1 MFFPS
6 LKWKD
11 KQNIKL
17 NSFQKVEKRALFFQR
32 IVRCSYCMSL
42 CLCLLKMLSAHST
55 DLAAGINQPA
65 LMLGVSNNPLLS
77 KPVAHLCT
85 RCASEKELYFLVLWY

>member
-17 NSFQKVEKRALFFQR
+17 NSFQKVEKEHFSSKELSD
-32 IVRCSYCMSL
+32 VVTVCP
-42 CLCLLKMLSAHST
+42 CLLPLPFKNAERSQHRPRCW
-55 DLAAGINQPA
+55 NKPA
-65 LMLGVSNNPLLS
+65 RSYARGVQ
-77 KPVAHLCT
+77 
-85 RCASEKELYFLVLWY
+85 

>member
-1 MFFPS
+1 MPLEKKEEEEKENEGGNQTASQRHNKSIFPLLAKDQNRLSGCTKAFMFFPS

-42 CLCLLKMLSAHST
+42 FTASA
-55 DLAAGINQPA
+55 
-65 LMLGVSNNPLLS
+65 
-77 KPVAHLCT
+77 
-85 RCASEKELYFLVLWY
+85 F